1 MVTIRP
7 APDPFTADGNRL
19 GRLRPTGDRQGMNTR
34 RLIPLLAAGALAL
47 SAAPASAATTLDGTV
62 GPGFTIT
69 LAQGGKKV
77 TSLKAGTYTIKV
89 VDKTNAH
96 DFVLTGPGI
105 SNKTITGL
113 KEVATKSMKVT
124 LKKGTYVFFCT
135 PHKSMMQGSFKVT

>member
-1 MVTIRP
+1 
-7 APDPFTADGNRL
+7 
-19 GRLRPTGDRQGMNTR
+19 MNIR

-69 LAQGGKKV
+69 LAKGGQKV
-77 TSLKAGTYTIKV
+77 TSLKAGTYTFKV

-96 DFVLTGPGI
+96 DFVLTGPGVT
-105 SNKTITGL
+105 NKTITGL
-113 KEVATKSMKVT
+113 TQTGTKSMTVT
-124 LKKGTYVFFCT
+124 LKKGTYTYFCT

>member
-1 MVTIRP
+1 
-7 APDPFTADGNRL
+7 
-19 GRLRPTGDRQGMNTR
+19 MNTR

-47 SAAPASAATTLDGTV
+47 SAAPASAASTLDGTV

-96 DFVLTGPGI
+96 DFVLNGPGI
-105 SNKTITGL
+105 TNKTITGL
-113 KEVATKSMKVT
+113 QEVATKSMKVT